1 MSSQDELEARLSAAK
16 VVPVLR
22 APSPAEAVAQ
32 AARCEAAGLDV
43 IELTTSTPDWP
54 LALAEARAS
63 FPDRLLGV
71 GTILTARDAVTA
83 MTCGAAFLVSP
94 CPVPAVRAAAL
105 GRVPFMEGGMTT
117 GEVLAAAAHGI
128 AKVFPAHV
136 GGPRFLR
143 SLLAIS
149 PAARLVPTG
158 GIALADVPT
167 WLAAGALAVGVG
179 SGLFADPDLALSIQ
193 RLIEGDEP

>member
-1 MSSQDELEARLSAAK
+1 MLSNDEFAARLAAAK

-22 APSPAEAVAQ
+22 APTPA
-32 AARCEAAGLDV
+32 AASADASRCAASGLDV

-54 LALAEARAS
+54 LVLEGLRAS
-63 FPDRLLGV
+63 FPGRLVGV
-71 GTILTARDAVTA
+71 GTVLTAEEAVTA
-83 MTCGAAFLVSP
+83 ITHGASFLVSP
-94 CPVPAVRAAAL
+94 CPAPAVRAAAAD
-105 GRVPFMEGGMTT
+105 RVPFIEGGMTV

-136 GGPRFLR
+136 GGPAFIR
-143 SLLAIS
+143 SLLAIR

-158 GIALADVPT
+158 GIALADVPA

-179 SGLFADPDLALSIQ
+179 SGLFAEPDLALSVQ
-193 RLIEGDEP
+193 RLFEGDEP